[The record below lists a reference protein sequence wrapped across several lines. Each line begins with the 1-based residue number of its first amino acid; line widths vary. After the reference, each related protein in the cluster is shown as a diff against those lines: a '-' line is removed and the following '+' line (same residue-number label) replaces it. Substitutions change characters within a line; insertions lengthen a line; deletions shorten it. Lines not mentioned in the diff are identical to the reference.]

1 VNLDDHA
8 VYARQGVTG
17 AREAAQSASR
27 RCAAADVVGEHTV
40 IFAGPGERVELTHKA
55 ASRQNFAAGALRAGT
70 VRRRASRAKGR
81 RPLTTWGTCSDCAH
95 AVRPMPPGDPFHL
108 GGRLALVT
116 GGGSGLG
123 LAICARSCARGCPR
137 DHQRPQHREAGAGG
151 GDAARRRHRRHDAA
165 VRCHRPGGRHRVHGV
180 DRPDAR
186 PLDILV
192 NNAAVNT
199 RKPLDAFS
207 LEEWRALQAA
217 NLDGP
222 FLVARAALPGMKAR
236 RNGKIINICS
246 LASDLGRPNIVP
258 YAVSKGGVR
267 MLTRALAVELAPF
280 NVQVNGLAPGFF
292 DTEMNRRLVADA
304 QFSAWVERRVP
315 AGRWAKPPEI
325 AGAAVFLASPAADF
339 VTGHIL
345 YVDGGFAAAY

>member
-1 VNLDDHA
+1 
-8 VYARQGVTG
+8 
-17 AREAAQSASR
+17 
-27 RCAAADVVGEHTV
+27 
-40 IFAGPGERVELTHKA
+40 
-55 ASRQNFAAGALRAGT
+55 
-70 VRRRASRAKGR
+70 
-81 RPLTTWGTCSDCAH
+81 
-95 AVRPMPPGDPFHL
+95 MPPGDPFHL

-123 LAICARSCARGCPR
+123 LAIARGLAR
-137 DHQRPQHREAGAGG
+137 AGARVIINGRNIARLEQ
-151 GDAARRRHRRHDAA
+151 AAATLLAEDIEVTTLPFDVTDEAA
-165 VRCHRPGGRHRVHGV
+165 VAASMASIDRTHG
-180 DRPDAR
+180 

-192 NNAAVNT
+192 NNAAVNN

-236 RNGKIINICS
+236 RHGKIINICS

-292 DTEMNRRLVADA
+292 DTEMNAALVSDA